1 MSAQTCIICNQDS
14 QEGRT
19 WVKNASLV
27 SVYKLT
33 SCWLDFAQKQAKY
46 GEAQY
51 TLLTENLERLS
62 SSELEQVNYHT
73 GCYKSV
79 VHKRMLE
86 RAKQRFRDSSARE
99 LQVTPAKIGRPS
111 KSNDV
116 SGDVGCVRKRYRTD
130 PNCKSCAFQCENPTK
145 GQLHIVQ
152 TDDMAKGLLT

>member
-51 TLLTENLERLS
+51 TLLTENLE
-62 SSELEQVNYHT
+62 SELEQVNYHT

-79 VHKRMLE
+79 AHKRMLE
-86 RAKQRFRDSSARE
+86 RAKQRYHDSSARE
-99 LQVTPAKIGRPS
+99 FK
-111 KSNDV
+111 
-116 SGDVGCVRKRYRTD
+116 
-130 PNCKSCAFQCENPTK
+130 
-145 GQLHIVQ
+145 
-152 TDDMAKGLLT
+152 